1 MLENERISIIIPVF
15 NAEKYLERCLISV
28 LNQSY
33 SKLEIILINDGST
46 DNSPKICDYYAEKDT
61 RIKVIHK
68 TNAGPSLARKDGIEI
83 ASGDYISFV
92 DADDYIDEDMYKI
105 MFKEAI
111 KGFDIVECGYREV
124 STESELIR
132 ERKLRNTIISEGF
145 NCALHYASQR
155 NTTNF
160 LWNKLYNIELFKD
173 IKFLKLYAGEDSCIL
188 TQVFSKAKHVA
199 IINDTLYNYVMTP
212 ESLCRQ
218 PFSEKKLDN
227 IKAGEY
233 MYDFYI
239 ENLPDLSG
247 FSALHICSYA
257 SQLYCKIS
265 NENFPAKQKYL
276 EYLSDR
282 FNEYYNMS
290 KSRLTRSMSSK
301 KRIIFVEIF
310 NKNRKIS
317 MLVYKIFG

>member
-1 MLENERISIIIPVF
+1 MLESRTISIIIPVF
-15 NAEKYLERCLISV
+15 NAESYLERCLNSV

-46 DNSPKICDYYAEKDT
+46 DNSPKICDYYSKKDT

-68 TNAGPSLARKDGIEI
+68 KNAGPSLARKEGIEI

-105 MFKEAI
+105 LVKEAI

-124 STESELIR
+124 SIEAELIR
-132 ERKLRNTIISEGF
+132 ERKLRNTIISERF

-160 LWNKLYNIELFKD
+160 LWNKLYNVELFKD

-188 TQVFSKAKHVA
+188 TQVFSKAKQVE

-212 ESLCRQ
+212 DSLCRQ

-227 IKAGEY
+227 IKAGEF
-233 MYDFYI
+233 MYDFYT
-239 ENLPDLSG
+239 ENIPELSS

-257 SQLYCKIS
+257 SQLFCKIS
-265 NENFPAKQKYL
+265 NENIPEKQEYL
-276 EYLSDR
+276 EYLSNH
-282 FNEYYNMS
+282 FNEYYNVS
-290 KSRLTRSMSSK
+290 KNRLTRSMSSK

-310 NKNRKIS
+310 NKNRKIA
-317 MLVYKIFG
+317 MLIYKIFG